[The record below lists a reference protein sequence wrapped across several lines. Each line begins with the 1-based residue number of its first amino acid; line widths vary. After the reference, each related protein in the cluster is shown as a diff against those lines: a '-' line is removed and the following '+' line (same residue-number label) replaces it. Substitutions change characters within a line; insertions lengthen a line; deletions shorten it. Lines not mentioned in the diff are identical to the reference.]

1 MKFSVDTKAFLAA
14 MGRIAPVIPN
24 NPMPE
29 VLANCRVDIHDEIL
43 TITGTDFEKTASTIV
58 RVDADFNGSFIVDHR
73 TFTQIVKNVLSP
85 QLKVKV
91 NKKSLSVELEK
102 SNYKLPTGELDA
114 YPTIE
119 YDQPKYSL
127 PVDTEAFFEAL
138 IEAKKFTNNDDLRQF
153 YNVCIKANS
162 EGIKLISTDAHSL
175 YRNHLKV
182 QDEEVE
188 FELLLPNRCVNYFE
202 TVGFNGESVKVGATD
217 SFLVVED
224 DLTKVCMRLTD
235 AKFPA
240 VEGVIPEESSFQSS
254 FTCDRDTLLRA
265 ITRLGVVYE
274 GTASKM
280 VRFDF
285 SKDMAI
291 VSSDNDSYDRHGK
304 EYVPGQFEGNDIII
318 GFNAK
323 YLIRCLHCADYDDLK
338 LNFITYKSPLI
349 ISRESSREIPKTILL
364 MPSMIDHK

>member
-29 VLANCRVDIHDEIL
+29 VLANCRVDIQDKVL

-58 RVDADFNGSFIVDHR
+58 KVDADFNGSFIVDHR

-85 QLKVKV
+85 QLKVEL
-91 NKKSLSVELEK
+91 NEKSISIELEK
-102 SNYKLPTGELDA
+102 SKYKLPIGELDA

-127 PVDTEAFFEAL
+127 PVDSEAFFEAL
-138 IEAKKFTNNDDLRQF
+138 IEAKRFTNNDDLRQF
-153 YNVCIKANS
+153 YNVCIKATH
-162 EGIKLISTDAHSL
+162 EGIKLISTDAFSL
-175 YRNHLKV
+175 YRNHLHV
-182 QDEEVE
+182 EDEDAEY
-188 FELLLPNRCVNYFE
+188 ELLLPNRCVNYFE
-202 TVGFNGESVKVGATD
+202 TVGFNGEAVKLGATD

-224 DLTKVCMRLTD
+224 DLTKVYMRLTD

-240 VEGVIPEESSFQSS
+240 VEGVIPQESQFQSF
-254 FTCDRDTLLRA
+254 FTCDRDTLQRA
-265 ITRLGVVYE
+265 ITRLGVVYD
-274 GTASKM
+274 GTATKM

-291 VSSDNDSYDRHGK
+291 VSSDNDSFDRHGK
-304 EYVPGQFEGNDIII
+304 EYVPGQFSGNDIII

-323 YLIRCLHCADYDDLK
+323 YLLRCLQCADYDDVK
-338 LNFITYKSPLI
+338 LNFITYNRPLV
-349 ISRESSREIPKTILL
+349 ISRESSNEQAKTILI
-364 MPSMIDHK
+364 MPSMINDK